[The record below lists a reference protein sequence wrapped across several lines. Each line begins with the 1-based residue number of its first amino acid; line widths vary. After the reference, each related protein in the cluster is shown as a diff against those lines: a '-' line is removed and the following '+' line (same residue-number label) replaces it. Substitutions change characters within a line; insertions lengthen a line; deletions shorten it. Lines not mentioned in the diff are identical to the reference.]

1 MAGIFCLERRF
12 KMESRK
18 YYETEMESTLLEFV
32 KRVSREGATDAEV
45 EALPAGAGLLARITN
60 LVD

>member
-1 MAGIFCLERRF
+1 
-12 KMESRK
+12 MESRK

-45 EALPAGAGLLARITN
+45 EALPAELLARITN